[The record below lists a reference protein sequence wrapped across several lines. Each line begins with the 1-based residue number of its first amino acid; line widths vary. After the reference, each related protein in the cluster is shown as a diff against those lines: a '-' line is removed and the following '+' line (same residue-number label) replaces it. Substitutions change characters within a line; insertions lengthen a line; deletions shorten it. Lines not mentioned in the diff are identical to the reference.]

1 MNTSASYT
9 QLVKLVKTLSTD
21 DYVWLLH
28 VINKDELEFNLRDDV
43 DDLNSDLIYNDIDS
57 LNTFNNIQEIKESV
71 LNKCKDLNE
80 REILNIIDS
89 INYYM
94 ESLIHRSLDLSNYK
108 SNPRLLNFAIYR
120 FTSRVSDISKDIRTI
135 KNNYIQFLYLISVYN
150 TGNRAIRKLDC
161 IEKDFSQITTNKPL
175 HFKNNDTVE
184 FYRWAL
190 KYMNEDR
197 KIARE
202 FDIKQYNPIQ
212 DNDFKITV
220 LSILDQI
227 CDTDENTYLV
237 LKDKLSNAWYQKTY
251 RKLNK
256 GRKHHYFF
264 TDRTFDCL
272 KIIAEMN
279 NTNEERTLDKLINEY
294 FAQHCKYQNGESK
307 YSLDK

>member
-1 MNTSASYT
+1 MNTSTSYT
-9 QLVKLVKTLSTD
+9 HLVKLVKTLSTD
-21 DYVWLLH
+21 DYIWLLH
-28 VINKDELEFNLRDDV
+28 VINKDELEFNLRENI
-43 DDLNSDLIYNDIDS
+43 DDLNSELIYKDIDS
-57 LNTFNNIQEIKESV
+57 FNTFHNIQEIKESV
-71 LNKCKDLNE
+71 LNKCKNLNE
-80 REILNIIDS
+80 REIFNIIDS

-94 ESLIHRSLDLSNYK
+94 ESLIYRSLDLSNYK
-108 SNPRLLNFAIYR
+108 ANPRLLNFTLYKLTKREDDSIQN
-120 FTSRVSDISKDIRTI
+120 IRSI
-135 KNNYIQFLYLISVYN
+135 KNKYIQFLYIISIYN
-150 TGNRAIRKLDC
+150 TGNRIARKLDR
-161 IEKDFSQITTNKPL
+161 IEKDFSQIMTNKPL

-190 KYMNEDR
+190 KYMNEDK

-227 CDTDENTYLV
+227 YDTDENTYLV

-264 TDRTFDCL
+264 TDKTFDCL

-307 YSLDK
+307 YSL

>member
-1 MNTSASYT
+1 MNTSTSYT

-21 DYVWLLH
+21 DYIWLLH
-28 VINKDELEFNLRDDV
+28 VINKDELEFNLREDV
-43 DDLNSDLIYNDIDS
+43 DDLNSELIYKDIDS
-57 LNTFNNIQEIKESV
+57 LNTFHNIQEIKDFV
-71 LNKCKDLNE
+71 LNKCKALSE
-80 REILNIIDS
+80 RELLTIIDS
-89 INYYM
+89 INNYI
-94 ESLIHRSLDLSNYK
+94 ESLIYRSLDLSNYK
-108 SNPRLLNFAIYR
+108 ANPRLLNFTLYKLTKREDDSIQN
-120 FTSRVSDISKDIRTI
+120 IRTI
-135 KNNYIQFLYLISVYN
+135 KNKYIQFLYIISVYN
-150 TGNRAIRKLDC
+150 TGNRIARKLDR
-161 IEKDFSQITTNKPL
+161 IEKDFSQIMTNKPL
-175 HFKNNDTVE
+175 HFKNSDTVE
-184 FYRWAL
+184 FYRWVL

-227 CDTDENTYLV
+227 YDTDENTYLV

-264 TDRTFDCL
+264 TDKTFDCL

-279 NTNEERTLDKLINEY
+279 NTNEERILDKLVNEY

-307 YSLDK
+307 YSL

>member
-1 MNTSASYT
+1 MNTSTSYT
-9 QLVKLVKTLSTD
+9 HLVKLVKTLSTD
-21 DYVWLLH
+21 DYIWLLH
-28 VINKDELEFNLRDDV
+28 VINKDELEFNLRENI
-43 DDLNSDLIYNDIDS
+43 DDLNSELIYKDIDS
-57 LNTFNNIQEIKESV
+57 FNTFHNIQEIKESV
-71 LNKCKDLNE
+71 LNKCKNLNE
-80 REILNIIDS
+80 REIFNIIDS

-94 ESLIHRSLDLSNYK
+94 ESLIYRSLDLSNYK
-108 SNPRLLNFAIYR
+108 ANPRLLNFTLYKLTKREDDSIQN
-120 FTSRVSDISKDIRTI
+120 IRTI
-135 KNNYIQFLYLISVYN
+135 KNKYIQFLYIISIYN
-150 TGNRAIRKLDC
+150 TGNRIARKLDR
-161 IEKDFSQITTNKPL
+161 IEKDFSQIMTNKPL

-190 KYMNEDR
+190 KYMNEDK

-227 CDTDENTYLV
+227 YDTDENTYLV

-264 TDRTFDCL
+264 TDKTFDCL

-307 YSLDK
+307 YSL